1 MTLINI
7 VLVHHPTLLLPKY
20 LVGWNEGGVRVRFP
34 VYVVPISETGR
45 LETPDWSDA
54 VAIVNAHLSN

>member
-20 LVGWNEGGVRVRFP
+20 LVGWKEGGVRVRLP

-54 VAIVNAHLSN
+54 VAM